1 MGCLSAGKKM
11 SERSE
16 LFFPEERHPT
26 RRPLPQKSRQKMSTN
41 PDLVDVLPAH
51 EFDQSRLLAWLQ
63 ETLPEVGDR
72 LAVKQFQGG
81 QSNPTF
87 LLETDSG
94 RYVLR
99 KKPPGKTLP
108 SAHMVEREYKVMRAL
123 SEHTEVSVPNVR
135 VLCEDSEVI
144 GTPFY
149 VMDFLEGRIVSHSAL
164 RALDRQERLP
174 AHHSAIDTLAAL
186 HSVDVNAIG
195 LADYGRPEGYVA
207 RQVARWSKQY
217 LASKTDELPE
227 MDRLMAWLPENLP
240 SSDECAIAH
249 GDYRFGNLMLAPDS
263 PEVIAILD
271 WELSTLGHP
280 LADLAYYCLP
290 YHLPSDLEG
299 MRGLKGEDLEAL
311 GIPTEQET
319 LDRYCARTGRDGIDD
334 WHVYLAFSLFRLAAI
349 LQGVYKRALDGNA
362 ANANALQ
369 VGKRASLLAQV
380 GWKIASGGDRHE

>member
-1 MGCLSAGKKM
+1 M
-11 SERSE
+11 SI
-16 LFFPEERHPT
+16 T
-26 RRPLPQKSRQKMSTN
+26 

-51 EFDQSRLLAWLQ
+51 KFNEANLLAWLQ
-63 ETLPEVGDR
+63 QAIPGFGNR
-72 LAVKQFQGG
+72 LQVQQFQGG

-87 LLETDSG
+87 LLDTESG

-108 SAHMVEREYKVMRAL
+108 SAHMVEREYKVIRAL
-123 SEHTEVSVPNVR
+123 ADNTSVPVPKAR

-149 VMDFLEGRIVSHSAL
+149 VMDFMDGRIVSHSAL
-164 RALDRQERLP
+164 RALDKAERRP

-186 HSVDVNAIG
+186 HSVDVNAVG
-195 LADYGRPEGYVA
+195 LGDFGRPEGYVA
-207 RQVARWSKQY
+207 RQVARWTKQY
-217 LASKTDELPE
+217 LASKTDDLPE
-227 MDRLMAWLPENLP
+227 MDKLIEWLPENLP
-240 SSDECAIAH
+240 STDECAIAH

-263 PEVIAILD
+263 PQVIAILD

-299 MRGLKGEDLEAL
+299 MRGLLGEDLEAL

-319 LDRYCARTGRDGIDD
+319 IKRYCDQSGRDSIDD

-362 ANANALQ
+362 ANANALD

-380 GWKIASGGDRHE
+380 GWRIASEGVQP

>member
-1 MGCLSAGKKM
+1 M
-11 SERSE
+11 SIS
-16 LFFPEERHPT
+16 
-26 RRPLPQKSRQKMSTN
+26 
-41 PDLVDVLPAH
+41 PDLVEVLDAH
-51 EFDQSRLLAWLQ
+51 KFNEANLLAWLQ
-63 ETLPEVGDR
+63 QAMPGFGNR
-72 LAVKQFQGG
+72 LDVKQFQGG

-87 LLETDSG
+87 LLDTDSG

-108 SAHMVEREYKVMRAL
+108 SAHMVEREYKVIRAL
-123 SEHTEVSVPNVR
+123 ADNTSVPVPKAR

-149 VMDFLEGRIVSHSAL
+149 VMDFMEGRIVSHSAL
-164 RALDRQERLP
+164 RELEKAERLP

-186 HSVDVNAIG
+186 HSVDVNAVG
-195 LADYGRPEGYVA
+195 LGDFGRPEGYVA
-207 RQVARWSKQY
+207 RQVARWTKQY
-217 LASKTDELPE
+217 LASKTDDLPE
-227 MDRLMAWLPENLP
+227 MDKLIEWLPENLP
-240 SSDECAIAH
+240 STDECAIAH
-249 GDYRFGNLMLAPDS
+249 GDYRFGNLMLAPEN
-263 PEVIAILD
+263 PQVIAILD

-290 YHLPSDLEG
+290 YHLPSDMEG
-299 MRGLKGEDLEAL
+299 MRGLLGEDLGAL

-319 LDRYCARTGRDGIDD
+319 ISRYCDQSGRDGIDD

-362 ANANALQ
+362 ANANALD

-380 GWKIASGGDRHE
+380 GWKIASEGVRP

>member
-1 MGCLSAGKKM
+1 
-11 SERSE
+11 
-16 LFFPEERHPT
+16 
-26 RRPLPQKSRQKMSTN
+26 MSTN
-41 PDLVDVLPAH
+41 PELVDVLPAH
-51 EFDQSRLLAWLQ
+51 KFNEANLLAWLQ
-63 ETLPEVGDR
+63 QAMPGFGNR
-72 LAVKQFQGG
+72 LDVKQFQGG

-87 LLETDSG
+87 LLDTDSG

-108 SAHMVEREYKVMRAL
+108 SAHMVEREYKVIRAL
-123 SEHTEVSVPNVR
+123 ADNTSVPVPKAR

-149 VMDFLEGRIVSHSAL
+149 VMDFMEGRIVSHSAL
-164 RALDRQERLP
+164 RELEKTERLP

-186 HSVDVNAIG
+186 HSVDVNAVG
-195 LADYGRPEGYVA
+195 LGDFGRPEGYVA
-207 RQVARWSKQY
+207 RQVARWTKQY
-217 LASKTDELPE
+217 LASKTDDLPE
-227 MDRLMAWLPENLP
+227 MDKLIEWLPENLP
-240 SSDECAIAH
+240 STDECAIAH
-249 GDYRFGNLMLAPDS
+249 GDYRFGNLMLAPEN
-263 PEVIAILD
+263 PQVIAILD

-290 YHLPSDLEG
+290 YHLPSDMEG
-299 MRGLKGEDLEAL
+299 MRGLLGEDLGAL

-319 LDRYCARTGRDGIDD
+319 ISRYCDQSGRDGIDD

-362 ANANALQ
+362 ANANALD

-380 GWKIASGGDRHE
+380 GWKIASEGVQP

>member
-1 MGCLSAGKKM
+1 M
-11 SERSE
+11 SI
-16 LFFPEERHPT
+16 T
-26 RRPLPQKSRQKMSTN
+26 

-51 EFDQSRLLAWLQ
+51 KFNEANLLAWLQ
-63 ETLPEVGDR
+63 QAIPGFGNR
-72 LAVKQFQGG
+72 LQVQQFQGG

-87 LLETDSG
+87 LLDTESG

-108 SAHMVEREYKVMRAL
+108 SAHMVEREYKVIRAL
-123 SEHTEVSVPNVR
+123 ADNTSVPVPKAR

-149 VMDFLEGRIVSHSAL
+149 VMDFMEGRIVSHSAL
-164 RALDRQERLP
+164 RALEKAERMP

-186 HSVDVNAIG
+186 HSVDVNAVG
-195 LADYGRPEGYVA
+195 LGDFGRPEGYVA
-207 RQVARWSKQY
+207 RQVARWTKQY
-217 LASKTDELPE
+217 LASKTDDLPE
-227 MDRLMAWLPENLP
+227 MDKLIEWLPENLP
-240 SSDECAIAH
+240 STDECSIAH
-249 GDYRFGNLMLAPDS
+249 GDYRFGNLMLAPNC
-263 PEVIAILD
+263 PQVIAILD

-299 MRGLKGEDLEAL
+299 MRGLLGEDLEAL

-319 LDRYCARTGRDGIDD
+319 IKRYCDQSGRDSIDD

-362 ANANALQ
+362 ANANALD

-380 GWKIASGGDRHE
+380 GWRIASEGVQP

>member
-1 MGCLSAGKKM
+1 M
-11 SERSE
+11 SIE
-16 LFFPEERHPT
+16 PE
-26 RRPLPQKSRQKMSTN
+26 
-41 PDLVDVLPAH
+41 LVDVLPAH
-51 EFDQSRLLAWLQ
+51 KFDESRLLVWLQ
-63 ETLPEVGDR
+63 KELPEIGNR
-72 LAVKQFQGG
+72 LDVKQFQGG

-87 LLETDSG
+87 LLDTDSG

-123 SEHTEVSVPNVR
+123 SEHTTVPVPKVR
-135 VLCEDSEVI
+135 VLCENSDVI

-149 VMDFLEGRIVSHSAL
+149 VMDYMEGRIVSHSAL
-164 RALDRQERLP
+164 RALDRHERLP
-174 AHHSAIDTLAAL
+174 AHLSAIDTLAKL
-186 HSVDVNAIG
+186 HSVDVNAVG
-195 LADYGRPEGYVA
+195 LGDFGRPEGYVA
-207 RQVARWSKQY
+207 RQVSRWTKQY
-217 LASKTDELPE
+217 LASKTDDMPA
-227 MDRLMAWLPENLP
+227 MDKLMAWLPENLP

-249 GDYRFGNLMLAPDS
+249 GDYRFGNLMLAPDK

-290 YHLPSDLEG
+290 YYLPSDLEG
-299 MRGLKGEDLEAL
+299 MRGLQGEDLEAL
-311 GIPTEQET
+311 GIPNEQET
-319 LDRYCARTGRDGIDD
+319 IARYCARTGRDGIDD

-362 ANANALQ
+362 ANANALD

-380 GWKIASGGDRHE
+380 GWKIASEGAKS

>member
-1 MGCLSAGKKM
+1 M
-11 SERSE
+11 SI
-16 LFFPEERHPT
+16 T
-26 RRPLPQKSRQKMSTN
+26 

-51 EFDQSRLLAWLQ
+51 KFNEANLLAWLQ
-63 ETLPEVGDR
+63 QAIPGFGNR
-72 LAVKQFQGG
+72 LQVQQFQGG

-87 LLETDSG
+87 LLDTESG

-108 SAHMVEREYKVMRAL
+108 SAHMVEREYKVIRAL
-123 SEHTEVSVPNVR
+123 ADNTSVPVPKAR

-149 VMDFLEGRIVSHSAL
+149 VMDFMEGRIVSHSAL
-164 RALDRQERLP
+164 RALEKAERMP

-186 HSVDVNAIG
+186 HSVDVNAVG
-195 LADYGRPEGYVA
+195 LGDFGRPEGYVA
-207 RQVARWSKQY
+207 RQVARWTKQY
-217 LASKTDELPE
+217 LASKTDDLPE
-227 MDRLMAWLPENLP
+227 MDKLIEWLPENLP
-240 SSDECAIAH
+240 STDECAIAH
-249 GDYRFGNLMLAPDS
+249 GDYRFGNLMLAPNC
-263 PEVIAILD
+263 PQVIAILD

-299 MRGLKGEDLEAL
+299 VRGLLGEDLEAL

-319 LDRYCARTGRDGIDD
+319 IKRYCDQSGRDSIDD

-362 ANANALQ
+362 ANANALD

-380 GWKIASGGDRHE
+380 GWRIASEGVQP

>member
-1 MGCLSAGKKM
+1 
-11 SERSE
+11 
-16 LFFPEERHPT
+16 
-26 RRPLPQKSRQKMSTN
+26 MSTN

-63 ETLPEVGDR
+63 EALPEVGNR
-72 LAVKQFQGG
+72 LVVKQFQGG

-87 LLETDSG
+87 LLETDGG

-123 SEHTEVSVPNVR
+123 SEHTEVPVPNVR

-240 SSDECAIAH
+240 STDECAIAH

-319 LDRYCARTGRDGIDD
+319 LDRYCARTGRDGIAD

-380 GWKIASGGDRHE
+380 GWKIASEGRPA